1 MDNIQLLTRKNATCS
16 DLLTCLY
23 NLKPIDT
30 EIFFQVATNQDSTLD
45 KIATL
50 VDRDRSSVHRSLSK
64 LVSAGLVHKQ
74 TKTIKGGGY
83 YHVYIATDPEKI
95 KQESRRKVQ
104 EITESLER
112 LIDSFGPHDI
122 TAQTTKQ

>member
-1 MDNIQLLTRKNATCS
+1 MDNIQLLTRKNATCQ

-30 EIFFQVATNQDSTLD
+30 EIFFQVATNKD
-45 KIATL
+45 ATIDTISAL
-50 VDRDRSSVHRSLSK
+50 VNRDRSSVHRCLSK
-64 LVSAGLVHKQ
+64 LVSASLVHKQ

-83 YHVYIATDPEKI
+83 FHIYIATEPEKI
-95 KQESRRKVQ
+95 KQDARQKVK

-112 LIDSFGPHDI
+112 LIDNFGP
-122 TAQTTKQ
+122 QLKSQ

>member
-1 MDNIQLLTRKNATCS
+1 MDNIQLLTRKNATCQ

-30 EIFFQVATNQDSTLD
+30 EIFFQVATNKD
-45 KIATL
+45 AT
-50 VDRDRSSVHRSLSK
+50 VDTSSVHRCLSK
-64 LVSAGLVHKQ
+64 LVSASLVHKQ

-83 YHVYIATDPEKI
+83 FHIYIATEPEKI
-95 KQESRRKVQ
+95 KQDARQKVK

-112 LIDSFGPHDI
+112 LIDNFGP
-122 TAQTTKQ
+122 QLKSQ